1 MRWRTLVA
9 PEFGSQRIDQLTT
22 EQVDELLADLGQ
34 QSVNRQRQAKE
45 TIGAMLDI
53 AVARRVI
60 EDLDFEIDLFAGIV
74 RGRLARDPG

>member
-34 QSVNRQRQAKE
+34 QSVNRQRKAKE
-45 TIGAMLDI
+45 IVGAMLDI